1 MDFDSYDPKPLYR
14 KFERLIGE
22 GEVGGKAKGIAF
34 SYEVITGSDL
44 GKHVTL
50 PDINYVLTTEVF
62 DDFVKDNGI
71 DRILEN
77 ETLCRPG
84 EGDENSQEVLE
95 RLTQAFYKGIFRESL
110 ISDIE
115 RIIRNIG
122 DYPLAIRS
130 SSLLEDSKM
139 LSFAGKYYTCFST
152 NVGDVESRVLKITGC
167 IRNVWASLY
176 NPAARAYRAKHGFC
190 DRDEAMGIVIE
201 PVAGKRYNNL
211 YYPEIAGIT
220 FSKVYR
226 RPSTR
231 IRKEDGVTRLCFGM
245 GTNSVDRLKA
255 RLFYL
260 SHPSL
265 RPQGNLPIEVCQTSQ
280 NVFDYF
286 DLSNGQFLT
295 GNISDFLP
303 FILKHHPLAASFIEI
318 FAENALH
325 WAGSEKAR
333 HGGKP
338 IFSFSSFPQ
347 RHPFFFN
354 LQKELSTY
362 LEDAMGI
369 PVDFEFTYDTSE
381 EKLCL
386 LQLRPLAAFEEMAQ
400 VNLPEVKESSLIL
413 KGNRM
418 VSNGVLE
425 NVSHLVYIDPSVYG
439 KDSKYYEIAREVGRV
454 NDSLEGS
461 KYILVGPGRW
471 GSTNP
476 LLGVPVKY
484 NEICHCG
491 CLVEVGISESD
502 FVPELSYGTHFFL
515 DLDVDG
521 ILYLPVFD
529 GEKGDVFNRE
539 WLDNTPYEECRHPA
553 VRIYQGNFSVFLDG
567 EKEIGIVFTS

>member
-1 MDFDSYDPKPLYR
+1 M
-14 KFERLIGE
+14 
-22 GEVGGKAKGIAF
+22 
-34 SYEVITGSDL
+34 
-44 GKHVTL
+44 
-50 PDINYVLTTEVF
+50 
-62 DDFVKDNGI
+62 
-71 DRILEN
+71 
-77 ETLCRPG
+77 
-84 EGDENSQEVLE
+84 
-95 RLTQAFYKGIFRESL
+95 
-110 ISDIE
+110 
-115 RIIRNIG
+115 
-122 DYPLAIRS
+122 
-130 SSLLEDSKM
+130 
-139 LSFAGKYYTCFST
+139 
-152 NVGDVESRVLKITGC
+152 
-167 IRNVWASLY
+167 
-176 NPAARAYRAKHGFC
+176 
-190 DRDEAMGIVIE
+190 
-201 PVAGKRYNNL
+201 
-211 YYPEIAGIT
+211 
-220 FSKVYR
+220 
-226 RPSTR
+226 
-231 IRKEDGVTRLCFGM
+231 
-245 GTNSVDRLKA
+245 
-255 RLFYL
+255 
-260 SHPSL
+260 
-265 RPQGNLPIEVCQTSQ
+265 
-280 NVFDYF
+280 
-286 DLSNGQFLT
+286 
-295 GNISDFLP
+295 
-303 FILKHHPLAASFIEI
+303 AASFIEI